1 MEFKKLSNV
10 DLVENMGENTHV
22 LIEEGGEIKKVS
34 SKEVGSSIPTAI
46 IQSTMYM
53 EAIDYFKNPM
63 EEQSVENVDVQPMV
77 TTTEEYECI
86 NMTFEEV
93 WGIITEGKELNCII
107 KITDEEYPR
116 TIMSPCQIDV
126 VGYRRLVIRPLHSNY
141 YIWTD
146 EGISLPEPE

>member
-1 MEFKKLSNV
+1 MEFRKLSDV
-10 DLVENMGENTHV
+10 DVIEKISNNGYI
-22 LIEEGGEIKKVS
+22 LIEEEGEIKKVS
-34 SKEVGSSIPTAI
+34 NKEVGSNIPTAI

-53 EAIDYFKNPM
+53 EGINYFKNPPAYP
-63 EEQSVENVDVQPMV
+63 ESIDVQPMV
-77 TTTEEYECI
+77 MMSEEYECI

-107 KITDEEYPR
+107 KIADEGYPR

-126 VGYRRLVIRPLHSNY
+126 VGYRELIIRPLHSDS

-146 EGISLPEPE
+146 EGISLPEPM